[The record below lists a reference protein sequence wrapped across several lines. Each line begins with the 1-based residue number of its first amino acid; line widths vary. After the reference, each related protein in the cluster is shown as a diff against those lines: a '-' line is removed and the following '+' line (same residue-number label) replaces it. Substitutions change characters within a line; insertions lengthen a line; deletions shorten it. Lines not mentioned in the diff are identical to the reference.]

1 MQIKLLVEGGA
12 MKPGPTLS
20 QKLGPIGINVNQVIQ
35 RVNEATKDFGGLKVP
50 IELEV
55 NSSTK
60 NFEVRVFSPPV
71 SELLKKEA
79 GIAKGSGIQKKM
91 QVANISIEQ
100 IISIAKAKFQNLLCK
115 DLKLAVKTVV
125 GSCVSLG
132 ILIEN
137 KLASEIEKEIDSG
150 KYDKEI
156 SQEKT
161 ETSVLK
167 KTELKKYFTE
177 LKAKQD
183 KLLEQEKAAKE
194 SELKAKEAE
203 SLEGAAENLKVTKPE
218 EPKKK

>member
-55 NSSTK
+55 NS